1 MRTAFLDMLGLPV
14 LTAGLNSMTGAK
26 ALALAQQHS
35 TTSSDVDTIVQG
47 RVHGQS
53 EMSTT
58 ASQSVMC
65 SDLGVAQTK

>member
-1 MRTAFLDMLGLPV
+1 M

-47 RVHGQS
+47 PGTRQS

-65 SDLGVAQTK
+65 STSASLKRNR

>member
-1 MRTAFLDMLGLPV
+1 MLGLPV

-47 RVHGQS
+47 PGTRAIRDEYYCLS
-53 EMSTT
+53 ERD
-58 ASQSVMC
+58 VL
-65 SDLGVAQTK
+65 DLGVAQTK